1 MGFRGFRLKLWPT
14 LFTIPALIALLTLGT
29 WQLQRLYWKEA
40 LVEKLQTRA
49 AAPPVA
55 LPKKPADLA
64 DLDSLEYRRVRVSGT
79 FAHEKEFH
87 LVYRSLNGNPGV
99 HVITPLIRA
108 DGDAGGGGGVILVSR
123 GWVPFDKKEAA
134 NRLQGQ
140 IKGAVTID
148 GIVRLVKGQGRFTPD
163 NEPKKNFWFFIDP
176 PAMAAARGL
185 PLQPNFYVQADNKN
199 VPGGFPLGHQWT
211 LKVRNDHLQ
220 YAITWYALA
229 VALFVIFLLYH
240 KNTE

>member
-1 MGFRGFRLKLWPT
+1 

-29 WQLQRLYWKEA
+29 WQLQRLHWKEA
-40 LVEKLQTRA
+40 LVEKLQSRA

-55 LPKKPADLA
+55 LPTKPTDLA
-64 DLDSLEYRRVRVSGT
+64 NLDTLEYRRVTVSGT
-79 FAHEKEFH
+79 FVHEKEFH
-87 LVYRSLNGNPGV
+87 LVNRSLNGNPGV

-108 DGDAGGGGGVILVSR
+108 DENIGGGSGVVLVSR

-134 NRLQGQ
+134 KRLQGQ

-148 GIVRLVKGQGRFTPD
+148 GIVRLTKGRGRFTPD
-163 NEPKKNFWFFIDP
+163 NEPKKNFWFFIDS
-176 PAMAAARGL
+176 PAMAAASGL
-185 PLQPNFYVQADNKN
+185 PIQPNFYVQAGNKN
-199 VPGGFPLGHQWT
+199 VPGGFPFGHQWT

-229 VALFVIFLLYH
+229 IALFVIFLLYH
-240 KNTE
+240 RKTE